1 MLIRRTTAVLF
12 ALLIAGTVHAGDSLW
27 GTATAV
33 PRADLVILDYGE
45 GQYEIRI
52 AGVDVPEQGA
62 IAERARAFV
71 SGLVLNK
78 HVRMHFEYRDRSGQM
93 IARLFTDDPVL
104 GIRDVAIELV
114 RAGFARRDREQQD
127 TYKYGELQA
136 AEAEAQKERR
146 GLWAGPQ

>member
-1 MLIRRTTAVLF
+1 MHIHRTTAVLI
-12 ALLIAGTVHAGDSLW
+12 ALLIAGAVSAGDSLW

-33 PRADLVILDYGE
+33 PRADVVILNYGE

-52 AGVDVPEQGA
+52 AGIAVPEQGP

-78 HVRMHFEYRDRSGQM
+78 HVRMRFEYRDRNGQM
-93 IARLFTDDPVL
+93 IARLFTDDPDL

-114 RAGFARRDREQQD
+114 RAGLARRDREQAI
-127 TYKYGELQA
+127 YKYGELEA
-136 AEAEAQKERR
+136 AEAEAQKARR
-146 GLWAGPQ
+146 GLWAGTQ